1 MPRYLTGNT
10 GGAAAQA
17 IASTLTTFVAGE
29 AVRAG
34 DPLALG
40 TDGLVYAGLEPGVP
54 GSTLKPLSNPSP
66 VFNTLQIPMVTAST
80 LVPAVGN
87 SLSVD
92 KLVNGNLVFVWR
104 TDPSL
109 YYAIYKPDG
118 SVVVPPTILD
128 GVGTSAVN
136 RLLKVK
142 ALTGGGFA
150 VGWSILNGAIQTP
163 RFALFDANGLQQGAI
178 INVENPATS
187 FPTVAI
193 EIAQLASGD
202 IVYAYG
208 AHNGTNYQPRF
219 SIFSAAGAI
228 KIANVQ
234 VDTTMTAAIT
244 LQSVALY
251 GNMAVVALSGG
262 TFVYGFGLYD
272 GTNTRCYFRRYDA
285 TGSPLA
291 ARASPT
297 ANYSAGNSAPL
308 VMCATTDGGFVV
320 SVSNSIGKFDA
331 TGATINSANVGLTYG
346 HSLTPLPGGGFR
358 VAVSATTLNV
368 WVFNAAGAQVGTTLS
383 FDTSTTTSNPVTETT
398 LSDGSI
404 LFCYNKSAT
413 AVYTRVDANL
423 NVIGTAG
430 ATVGATLPGAMVFG
444 FATLNGYSAAPTFA
458 VAYCGS
464 AGVQVG
470 LFFGFLQK
478 LTFIGVATASAAQGS
493 AVPTQYTG
501 VATLRLGFKQ
511 PLAVNYQASSPPG
524 QKASIVGNS
533 AILLGVQ

>member
-10 GGAAAQA
+10 GGSAAHAV
-17 IASTLTTFVAGE
+17 ASTLTTFIAGE

-34 DPLALG
+34 DLLTLG
-40 TDGLVYAGLEPGVP
+40 ADGLVYYGLEPGTP
-54 GSTLKPLSNPSP
+54 GATLKPLTNPTP
-66 VFNTLQIPMVTAST
+66 VFNTLQMPVVTAST
-80 LVPAVGN
+80 LGPAVAN
-87 SLSVD
+87 ALSVD
-92 KLVNGNLVFVWR
+92 KLMNGNLIFVWR
-104 TDPSL
+104 ADPSL
-109 YYAIYKPDG
+109 YYAIYRPDG
-118 SVVVPPTILD
+118 SVAVAPTVID
-128 GVGTSAVN
+128 SVGTSAVN
-136 RLLKVK
+136 RLVKVK
-142 ALTGGGFA
+142 ALAGGGFA

-163 RFALFDANGLQQGAI
+163 RFALFDANGVQQGAI

-187 FPTVAI
+187 FATIAI
-193 EIAQLASGD
+193 EIAQMANAD

-219 SIFSAAGAI
+219 SIFSTAGAV

-234 VDTTMTAAIT
+234 VDTTMTAAIG
-244 LQSVALY
+244 LQSNSLY
-251 GNMAVVALSGG
+251 GNISIVVLSGG

-297 ANYSAGNSAPL
+297 ANYSVGNSSPL

-358 VAVSATTLNV
+358 VAVCASTLNV

-383 FDTSTTTSNPVTETT
+383 FDSSTTTSNPVTEAM
-398 LSDGSI
+398 LSDGSL
-404 LFCYNKSAT
+404 LFCYNKGAN
-413 AVYTRVDANL
+413 AVYTRLDANL

-430 ATVGATLPGAMVFG
+430 ATVGATQAGAMVFG
-444 FATLNGYSAAPTFA
+444 FSTLNAYGAATFA
-458 VAYCGS
+458 VAFCGS
-464 AGVQVG
+464 ASVQMG
-470 LFFGFLQK
+470 LFFTYLQK
-478 LTFIGVATASAAQGS
+478 LTFIGVATASAAPGS